1 MGKTRKN
8 SERDLAIKQVVP
20 CIEVGIVVSEAQL
33 VTDMEELE
41 TVLRKSKL
49 LLHVD
54 LIQDIKLSL
63 CHCEA
68 AV

>member
-20 CIEVGIVVSEAQL
+20 CIEVGIVVSEARL

-63 CHCEA
+63 CQCEA